1 MRKAFEIGG
10 IVAAVV
16 LIAFG
21 IGAIAMGIN
30 GRSTVQ
36 SNLAQEQIT
45 FGDASKDA
53 TVPAKYSGQLVNTGD
68 KARAFAQMMR
78 HHTLEA
84 TQGLTYSQMGRFAA
98 KAGTPAKLT
107 DGQGGTND
115 PMYAATDA
123 KGAPV
128 SNSARDLWVTETAL
142 TTALNTAYM
151 AERVRAVRNRH
162 RDRPAALRDRVRD
175 PGDRRSA
182 SEQGDGLRVHQQADG
197 EDPGSAGR
205 ISGPLHRRAH
215 GPPQGGPRGGPAI
228 PPGAPARARSGRARR
243 GSSGEASA

>member
-21 IGAIAMGIN
+21 IGAVAMGIN

-45 FGDASKDA
+45 FGDASKDP

-107 DGQGGTND
+107 DGQAG
-115 PMYAATDA
+115 
-123 KGAPV
+123 
-128 SNSARDLWVTETAL
+128 R
-142 TTALNTAYM
+142 TTRCTPPPT
-151 AERVRAVRNRH
+151 R
-162 RDRPAALRDRVRD
+162 
-175 PGDRRSA
+175 
-182 SEQGDGLRVHQQADG
+182 RVH
-197 EDPGSAGR
+197 R
-205 ISGPLHRRAH
+205 CRTRRVISGS
-215 GPPQGGPRGGPAI
+215 PRP
-228 PPGAPARARSGRARR
+228 R
-243 GSSGEASA
+243 